1 MSRLQNHLE
10 VVQVEWSVS
19 DADGHGCHGYHVA
32 NGGGA
37 GTSASS
43 WGHSV
48 KQISDKLVLKVY
60 VYTYAKH

>member
-10 VVQVEWSVS
+10 VVQVESSVN
-19 DADGHGCHGYHVA
+19 DGDHGYYGYHDLA

-43 WGHSV
+43 
-48 KQISDKLVLKVY
+48 
-60 VYTYAKH
+60 